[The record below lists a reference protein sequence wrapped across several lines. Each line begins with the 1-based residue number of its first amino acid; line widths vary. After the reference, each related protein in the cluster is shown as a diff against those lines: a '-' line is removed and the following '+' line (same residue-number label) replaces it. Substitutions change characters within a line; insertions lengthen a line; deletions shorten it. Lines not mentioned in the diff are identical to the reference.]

1 MIDLRD
7 RLQHC
12 RFRRAIAVLLVV
24 LGLLVV
30 WEHTGSHDGHAGE
43 VLSMCMAVLGGAVA
57 ALGMGE
63 GLRVRRLRLELL
75 SGGPVAAIP
84 RAAPLP
90 CARAGP
96 PALQVFLR

>member
-7 RLQHC
+7 RFQSC

-24 LGLLVV
+24 LGLLIV
-30 WEHTGSHDGHAGE
+30 WEHTGSHEGHAGE
-43 VLSMCMAVLGGAVA
+43 VLSMCMAVLVGAVA

-63 GLRVRRLRLELL
+63 GPRIGRLRLL
-75 SGGPVAAIP
+75 SEGPVAVVP

-90 CARAGP
+90 SARAGP
-96 PALQVFLR
+96 PTLQVFLR